1 MAKEE
6 SQGQSWCL
14 ALGLRGEATKKKTPE
29 AQTVWKGLKDAQ
41 SHF

>member
-14 ALGLRGEATKKKTPE
+14 ALGLRGEATKKTPE